1 MSGIKPAISAALRGT
16 GSCVPTRVVRNDEFT
31 ATLDTSDEWIRT
43 RTGIRER
50 RFAGPND
57 TASSLA
63 IVAARSA
70 LENAHLTPDDL
81 DLIVCATISPD
92 LMCPASANLIQ
103 AGLGCRPIPSF
114 DILAAC
120 SGFLYALSV
129 GDQFIRTGTASNVLV
144 VGAEILSRVSDFTDR
159 NTCILFGDGAGAAVL
174 SATDE
179 PDRGLRSIRLYS
191 DGSRE
196 ALIRVPG
203 MVTLQPQGHK
213 PIRYLQLNGRE
224 VFKFAVYRMI
234 ELIEEAL
241 VYCRSINC
249 EISLL
254 IPHQVNQR
262 IIDAALEAC
271 GFPRDKV
278 MVNLDRYGNTSAA
291 SVPIAMDEA
300 MRDGRARPG
309 DTILLVAFGGGLT
322 WGSCVIT
329 L

>member
-1 MSGIKPAISAALRGT
+1 VSGIKPAISAALRGT
-16 GSCVPTRVVRNDEFT
+16 GSCVPTRVVPNDEFT

-50 RFAGPND
+50 RYAGPND

-63 IVAARSA
+63 IVAARGA
-70 LENAHLTPDDL
+70 LENARLTPDDL

-144 VGAEILSRVSDFTDR
+144 VGAEVLSRVSDFTDR

-179 PDRGLRSIRLYS
+179 ADRGLRSIRLYS

-196 ALIRVPG
+196 ELIRVPG

-241 VYCRSINC
+241 AYCQSINC
-249 EISLL
+249 DIKLL

-291 SVPIAMDEA
+291 SIPIAMDEA
-300 MRDGRARPG
+300 MRNGRARPG